1 MSVLLIQEFLGKS
14 SAVLA
19 SDGQRLADAITESA
33 TRGQDVTLSFQGLR
47 HVTTAFLHAAI
58 GTVLLHYPS
67 FTDHL
72 RLEGFEATTVE
83 WKVNEVRR
91 MALDTEYRQ
100 QMQQAWA
107 EEMA

>member
-1 MSVLLIQEFLGKS
+1 
-14 SAVLA
+14 
-19 SDGQRLADAITESA
+19 LADSLTESA
-33 TRGQDVTLSFQGLR
+33 TRSQDLTLSFQGLR

-67 FTDHL
+67 FADHL
-72 RLEGFEATTVE
+72 HCEGFESAPVE

>member
-1 MSVLLIQEFLGKS
+1 MSHLLIQEFLGKS

-19 SDGQRLADAITESA
+19 SDGQRLADTLTTSA
-33 TRGQDVTLSFQGLR
+33 TSSQDVTLSFQGLR

-67 FTDHL
+67 FADHL
-72 RLEGFEATTVE
+72 QFEGFETAPVE

-91 MALDTEYRQ
+91 MALDTEYRL

>member
-1 MSVLLIQEFLGKS
+1 MSVLSIQEFLGKPA
-14 SAVLA
+14 AVLA
-19 SDGQRLADAITESA
+19 SDGQRLADFLTERA
-33 TRGQDVTLSFQGLR
+33 QRGEAVTLSFVGLR

-67 FTDHL
+67 FATYLHVQ
-72 RLEGFEATTVE
+72 GFEAATVE